1 MLTAAVERTL
11 KLLSPRFSG
20 LSEGLVA
27 TEGSWQDGLS
37 ELGVAAQAITA
48 EARLL
53 AAPVSFELAS
63 TMQESGVEDRTALT
77 SLGAR
82 RVSEM
87 LDLGARVLAIELT
100 WSRRRQSISAVRS
113 SSDRERRWRT
123 PPSASRDPLARLARA
138 DAAAARRARDVDPV
152 RAGACVSTYD
162 VHQHFW
168 PEGFVAALR
177 SRTSPRLSRRR
188 TADDQEG
195 RFEIALADHGLEGR
209 LRTLDRDAID
219 VAVLSL
225 QASLGLEVLS
235 ETERGAL
242 EEAWVDGTREVVA
255 AAGGRLLAFSPSV
268 RREGFVGVSLG
279 SSALADL
286 DRQRQCSTTR
296 SRPPVSSS
304 CTRTPAARPAEG
316 RPDMVGMGRPAT
328 RRGCRRRTSAGSHSG
343 GSAGRR
349 CAVVFAMLAG
359 GGPFQLE
366 RLARRGIDVR
376 SALDPNTFFDVS
388 THGRRAIE
396 LCVETFGVGQLV
408 YGSDTPVVD
417 SRPTLDAVR
426 GFGDAV
432 AHVLQSDTP
441 TRLLT

>member
-1 MLTAAVERTL
+1 VT
-11 KLLSPRFSG
+11 
-20 LSEGLVA
+20 
-27 TEGSWQDGLS
+27 
-37 ELGVAAQAITA
+37 
-48 EARLL
+48 
-53 AAPVSFELAS
+53 
-63 TMQESGVEDRTALT
+63 
-77 SLGAR
+77 
-82 RVSEM
+82 
-87 LDLGARVLAIELT
+87 
-100 WSRRRQSISAVRS
+100 
-113 SSDRERRWRT
+113 
-123 PPSASRDPLARLARA
+123 
-138 DAAAARRARDVDPV
+138 
-152 RAGACVSTYD
+152 TYD

-177 SRTSPRLSRRR
+177 SRTTLPFLDGEQLTTR
-188 TADDQEG
+188 EG
-195 RFEIALADHGLEGR
+195 RFEIALVDHGLEGR

-225 QASLGLEVLS
+225 QTSLGLEALS
-235 ETERGAL
+235 EDERGAL

-268 RREGFVGVSLG
+268 QREGFVGVSLG

-286 DRQRQCSTTR
+286 DRAASVLDAAESTA
-296 SRPPVSSS
+296 SLLFVHPDAG
-304 CTRTPAARPAEG
+304 RTPGEGLPAWWDWVTGYPARMQEAYLG
-316 RPDMVGMGRPAT
+316 WLGFG
-328 RRGCRRRTSAGSHSG
+328 RRRWPSLQ
-343 GSAGRR
+343 
-349 CAVVFAMLAG
+349 VVFAMLAG

-396 LCVETFGVGQLV
+396 LCIQTFGVGQLV